1 MHGLKTRLNGA
12 ASSSIADWF
21 ALNRNELTWI
31 ALVTVGVIAVGM
43 LM

>member
-12 ASSSIADWF
+12 AYSSLTDWF
-21 ALNRNELTWI
+21 ALNSNQLTWI

-43 LM
+43 SV